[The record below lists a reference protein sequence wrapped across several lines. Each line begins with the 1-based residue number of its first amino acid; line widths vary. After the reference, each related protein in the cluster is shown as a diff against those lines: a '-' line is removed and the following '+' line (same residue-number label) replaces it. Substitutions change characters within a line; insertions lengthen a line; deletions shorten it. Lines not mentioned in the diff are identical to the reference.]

1 MTIGLRYAQ
10 FGDFPRIRNFLDQH
24 WQKDYVYVRQPELFD
39 WTFGRA
45 DLWDQEGYSFALMED
60 KDDIVGI
67 LGAIPFVF
75 NRLGQ
80 SFRAVWF
87 ANYMVRPEYRRG
99 PLAMRLLSAFH
110 RPPYSLEIVFG
121 LNPRVVPIYQRLG
134 WRLLKP
140 YSAPLCRLAGCNRKN
155 ERIDKDGASGLRL
168 ASCRGPRQSIHL
180 KRDV

>member
-1 MTIGLRYAQ
+1 MSTCASRTCSIGRL
-10 FGDFPRIRNFLDQH
+10 
-24 WQKDYVYVRQPELFD
+24 
-39 WTFGRA
+39 GRA

-60 KDDIVGI
+60 KDEIVGI

-99 PLAMRLLSAFH
+99 ALSDEASLGIPSAALQFRDSIWIEPASGANLSKARLA
-110 RPPYSLEIVFG
+110 IVEA
-121 LNPRVVPIYQRLG
+121 
-134 WRLLKP
+134 

-155 ERIDKDGASGLRL
+155 ERIDKDGVSGLRL